1 MSERLTDEQLR
12 LLIRISPDEYEVEAA
27 TEILALRAR
36 VAELEADLD
45 AARRCARL
53 AQEAHDIVRARVA
66 KLEAALE
73 RIHPHICAFGSDE
86 ELAVVDAALKDAP
99 Q

>member
-36 VAELEADLD
+36 NAQLEGLETGLRKTEMGVHGRSMEFDAAGAALRVASAGREARDC
-45 AARRCARL
+45 AARRGR
-53 AQEAHDIVRARVA
+53 AQ
-66 KLEAALE
+66 
-73 RIHPHICAFGSDE
+73 
-86 ELAVVDAALKDAP
+86 
-99 Q
+99 